1 MVFSKASGECG
12 GHPKNQT
19 ANTRPTKSAP
29 ALWPPVHRGRHP
41 TMIFSQLR
49 KNGFLAA
56 TLDCGTAVLERAPAP
71 LRRACY
77 RAYKI
82 NPWHPWNSEHQAIFI
97 GVPKTAGN
105 AVKTILGCPGGW
117 HATIDHY
124 AAFDPAG
131 TAAFFTF
138 AFVRNPWDRLVSSF
152 HYTRGHQT
160 PQAEAW
166 ARRWLGPYAD
176 FQAFLTGLT
185 RNRSLRKTVLG
196 YPMFRPQSRFVCVED
211 TLPLSYIGRFEHLD
225 EDLTHICSVLG
236 LTWQKPPRVN
246 TSPRGDYRDYYLT
259 DRQIDFVASLYAA
272 DVARFGFRFDSTA
285 TLNVGALKPLRGSDP
300 SAS

>member
-1 MVFSKASGECG
+1 
-12 GHPKNQT
+12 
-19 ANTRPTKSAP
+19 
-29 ALWPPVHRGRHP
+29 
-41 TMIFSQLR
+41 MISLQLR

-56 TLDCGTAVLERAPAP
+56 TLDGGTALLERTPTL

-77 RAYKI
+77 RAYKS
-82 NPWHPWNSEHQAIFI
+82 NPWHPWNIQHRAIFI

-105 AVKTILGCPGGW
+105 AVIKVLGCPGGW

-124 AAFDPAG
+124 AAFDPAR

-152 HYTRGHQT
+152 HYVRRY
-160 PQAEAW
+160 QAPEAVAW
-166 ARRWLGPYAD
+166 ARSWLRPYAD
-176 FQAFLTGLT
+176 FQSFLTALNQ
-185 RNRSLRKTVLG
+185 NRRLRTAVLG
-196 YPMFRPQSRFVCVED
+196 YPMFRVQSRFVCVND
-211 TLPLSYIGRFEHLD
+211 APAVAYIGRFEHLE
-225 EDLTHICSVLG
+225 EDLAHICSVLG

-285 TLNVGALKPLRGSDP
+285 TLNIGTLKPFPESDHSP
-300 SAS
+300 S